1 MIVDQTT
8 APYQE
13 EIVRQNIVRRFDVE
27 TSHCARCR
35 KRWQGRYPLQTSHSL
50 DVAKVQLGA
59 EALTPAAR
67 FSKQTGLPYGQ
78 AAEVLRVGYGLEVSR
93 GGLCRAIARLA
104 RKLRPTYASL
114 LLAVRPSLLVWMDET
129 TWKAAA
135 VLQWLWVAVTP
146 AIIWSTTGCG
156 PTTDLPRLCI
166 RVVCLTR
173 SCVTET
179 WWRPCRRRRRVFR

>member
-13 EIVRQNIVRRFDVE
+13 EIVRQSIVRRFDVE
-27 TSHCARCR
+27 IGHGARCR
-35 KRWQGRYPLQTSHSL
+35 KRWQGRYPLQASHSL

-59 EALTPAAR
+59 EALTPPAH
-67 FSKQTGLPYGQ
+67 FSRQTGLPYGQ
-78 AAEVLRVGYGLEVSR
+78 AAEVMRVGYGLEVGR
-93 GGLCRAIARLA
+93 GGLCRAIARPGT
-104 RKLRPTYASL
+104 KLRPTYASL

-129 TWKAAA
+129 TWKAAP
-135 VLQWLWVAVTP
+135 VLQWLRLAVTP

-156 PTTDLPRLCI
+156 PTTGLPRLGI
-166 RVVCLTR
+166 RVDCLSR
-173 SCVTET
+173 PCVTAN